1 MNLFMTL
8 LVRDEADIVAANLSY
23 HLSRGVDH
31 IIVTN
36 NRSVDDTREILQEF
50 ERTGQITLIDEDGDD
65 FSQFRWVTRMAR
77 LAQKM
82 GADWVI
88 NNDTDEM
95 WWPVEGDLKSVLAAV
110 PPLHGCVTVE
120 RTNALPLRSLSGHPF
135 AAMRFR
141 EVQSVNG
148 LGQRLPPKVAHRA
161 VADVCVQQGNHC
173 ALAPSLGP
181 SVSTSRIVI
190 HHFPYRSYPQYEHK
204 IASGGAAY
212 LRNIELPWSQGSVWR
227 ELYERLRIGTL
238 RDWYDELRSADDPQL
253 AEWITQGTVVEDT
266 RLAAYLCRGDH
277 LSPRVTSWSAHERNS
292 IPAWR

>member
-50 ERTGQITLIDEDGDD
+50 ERAGQITLIDEDEDD

-88 NNDTDEM
+88 NNDADEM

-110 PPLHGCVTVE
+110 PPLYGCVTVE
-120 RTNALPLRSLSGHPF
+120 RMNALPLRSLSGHPF

-141 EVQSVNG
+141 EVHSVNG

-190 HHFPYRSYPQYEHK
+190 HHFPYRSYRSTNAGLRAAAPLICE
-204 IASGGAAY
+204 ISRCPGATVRFAASYTSAY
-212 LRNIELPWSQGSVWR
+212 ASAHCATGMTNFAPPMIRNWQNG
-227 ELYERLRIGTL
+227 
-238 RDWYDELRSADDPQL
+238 
-253 AEWITQGTVVEDT
+253 
-266 RLAAYLCRGDH
+266 
-277 LSPRVTSWSAHERNS
+277 SPREQ
-292 IPAWR
+292 

>member
-8 LVRDEADIVAANLSY
+8 LVRDEEDIVAANILY

-36 NRSVDDTREILQEF
+36 NCSVDDTREILQEF
-50 ERTGQITLIDEDGDD
+50 ERAGQITLIDEDEDD

-88 NNDTDEM
+88 NNDADEM
-95 WWPVEGDLKSVLAAV
+95 WWSVEGDLKSVLAAV
-110 PPLHGCVTVE
+110 PPAYGCVTVQ
-120 RTNALPLRSLSGHPF
+120 RMNALPLRSLSDHPF
-135 AAMRFR
+135 EAMRFR
-141 EVQSVNG
+141 DVQSVNG

-161 VADVCVQQGNHC
+161 VVDVCVQQGNHC
-173 ALAPSLGP
+173 VLAPSLGP

-190 HHFPYRSYPQYEHK
+190 SHFPYRSYPQFERR

-212 LRNIELPWSQGSVWR
+212 LRNTALPPSVGAVWR
-227 ELYERLRIGTL
+227 EFYERLRAGTL
-238 RDWYDELRSADDPQL
+238 RVWYDELRYADDPRL
-253 AEWITQGTVVEDT
+253 AEWIAQGKVVEDT
-266 RLAAYLCRGDH
+266 RVAVYLRRGDH
-277 LSPRVTSWSAHERNS
+277 LSPRATSLSGYERS
-292 IPAWR
+292 PIPAWR

>member
-8 LVRDEADIVAANLSY
+8 LVRDEEDIVAANLLY

-36 NRSVDDTREILQEF
+36 NRSVDGTREILQEF
-50 ERTGQITLIDEDGDD
+50 ERAGQITLIDEEEDD

-88 NNDTDEM
+88 NNDADEM

-110 PPLHGCVTVE
+110 PPAYGCVKVQ
-120 RTNALPLRSLSGHPF
+120 RMNALPLRSLSGHPF
-135 AAMRFR
+135 EAMRFR
-141 EVQSVNG
+141 DVQSVNG

-161 VADVCVQQGNHC
+161 AADVCVQQGNHC

-181 SVSTSRIVI
+181 SVASSRIVI
-190 HHFPYRSYPQYEHK
+190 SHFPYRSYPQFERK

-212 LRNIELPWSQGSVWR
+212 LRNTALPPGEGAVWR
-227 ELYERLRIGTL
+227 AFYERLRAGTL
-238 RDWYDELRSADDPQL
+238 RGWYDELHHADDPRL
-253 AEWITQGTVVEDT
+253 AEWIAQGKVVEDT
-266 RLAAYLCRGDH
+266 QLAVYLRRGGH
-277 LSPRVTSWSAHERNS
+277 LSPRAGSLPAQDRSPV
-292 IPAWR
+292 PAWK

>member
-8 LVRDEADIVAANLSY
+8 LVRDEEDIVAANLSY

-36 NRSVDDTREILQEF
+36 NCSVDNTREILQEF
-50 ERTGQITLIDEDGDD
+50 ERAGQITVIDEEGDD

-88 NNDTDEM
+88 NNDADEM
-95 WWPVEGDLKSVLAAV
+95 WWPVEEDLKSVLAAV
-110 PPLHGCVTVE
+110 PPRYGCATVE
-120 RTNALPLRSLSGHPF
+120 RMNALPLRSLSGHPF
-135 AAMRFR
+135 EAMRFR

-148 LGQRLPPKVAHRA
+148 LGQQLQPKVAHRA
-161 VADVCVQQGNHC
+161 VSDVCVQQGNHC

-190 HHFPYRSYPQYEHK
+190 SHFPYRSYPQYERK

-212 LRNIELPWSQGSVWR
+212 LRNSVLPRSNGAVWR
-227 ELYERLRIGTL
+227 ELYERLRVGTL
-238 RDWYDELRSADDPQL
+238 RHWYDELRYADDPRL
-253 AEWITQGTVVEDT
+253 AEWIVQGKIVEDT
-266 RLAAYLCRGDH
+266 LLAAYLRRGGH
-277 LSPRVTSWSAHERNS
+277 LAPRATSLSAHERS
-292 IPAWR
+292 PIPA

>member
-8 LVRDEADIVAANLSY
+8 LVRDEEDIVAANLSY

-50 ERTGQITLIDEDGDD
+50 ERAGQITLIDEDEDD

-88 NNDTDEM
+88 NNDADEM

-110 PPLHGCVTVE
+110 PPPYGCVTVE
-120 RTNALPLRSLSGHPF
+120 RMNALPLRSLSGHPF
-135 AAMRFR
+135 EAMRFR
-141 EVQSVNG
+141 DVQSVNA

-161 VADVCVQQGNHC
+161 VVDVCVQQGNHC
-173 ALAPSLGP
+173 AFSPSLGP
-181 SVSTSRIVI
+181 PVSTSRILI
-190 HHFPYRSYPQYEHK
+190 SHFPYRSYLQYERK

-212 LRNIELPWSQGSVWR
+212 LRNIALPQ
-227 ELYERLRIGTL
+227 
-238 RDWYDELRSADDPQL
+238 SARGCL
-253 AEWITQGTVVEDT
+253 A
-266 RLAAYLCRGDH
+266 
-277 LSPRVTSWSAHERNS
+277 RVIRAFARRHTAGLV
-292 IPAWR
+292 

>member
-1 MNLFMTL
+1 MTL
-8 LVRDEADIVAANLSY
+8 LVRDEEDIVAANISY

-50 ERTGQITLIDEDGDD
+50 ERAGQITLIDEDEDD

-88 NNDTDEM
+88 NNDADEM
-95 WWPVEGDLKSVLAAV
+95 WWPVQGDLKSVLAAV
-110 PPLHGCVTVE
+110 RPPYGCVTVE
-120 RTNALPLRSLSGHPF
+120 RMNALPLRSLSGHPF
-135 AAMRFR
+135 EAMQFR
-141 EVQSVNG
+141 HVQSVNA
-148 LGQRLPPKVAHRA
+148 LGERLPSKVAHRA
-161 VADVCVQQGNHC
+161 VADVCVEQGNHS
-173 ALAPSLGP
+173 AFAASLGP
-181 SVSTSRIVI
+181 PVNTSRIII
-190 HHFPYRSYPQYEHK
+190 HHFPYRSYPHYERK

-212 LRNIELPWSQGSVWR
+212 LRNITLPYSVGAAWR
-227 ELYERLRIGTL
+227 ESYERLCAGTL
-238 RDWYDELRSADDPQL
+238 SAWYDGLRHADDPRL

-266 RLAAYLCRGDH
+266 GLAAYLRRGGH
-277 LSPRVTSWSAHERNS
+277 LSLRATSLSANERNS